1 MLQSEGGEKMNIKIE
16 IDRKSGVPIYIQLKE
31 GIKRLIETGYWEAG
45 QKIPT
50 ERELAEI
57 LNISRNTVS
66 MAYKELEGEGILVS
80 TQGRGT
86 FITDSDA
93 VLRQEGRK
101 ERLLRIIDVALE
113 EAAEMGFSLDEF
125 VAIAHVRAREKKEM
139 LARMKIAFVE
149 CNREQLDYFSR
160 EMQLG
165 MGITILPILLEDFR
179 RQPAKIN
186 QVLENVDLVV
196 STFFHLQEVKQL
208 VADKRKMV
216 LGIALNPE
224 IETIVRIARYPL
236 GSKLAI
242 ICLSDTFAA
251 KIRAALKQAGLNHL
265 QLLPSISHDEQELL
279 ALLQN
284 VDAAVVSP
292 NRKKEIQTLA
302 PRLDV
307 IEMRFLPDPE
317 TINVIKSA
325 LLELKDK

>member
-1 MLQSEGGEKMNIKIE
+1 MNLKIE

-50 ERELAEI
+50 ERELAEM

-160 EMQLG
+160 EMHLG

-208 VADKRKMV
+208 VADKKKTV

-224 IETIVRIARYPL
+224 IETIVRIARYPQ

-242 ICLSDTFAA
+242 VCLSETFAA

-265 QLLPSISHDEQELL
+265 QLLTSISHDEAELT
-279 ALLQN
+279 ALLQG
-284 VDAAVVSP
+284 VDAVIVSP
-292 NRKKEIQTLA
+292 NRKKEIQTLV

>member
-1 MLQSEGGEKMNIKIE
+1 MNIKID

-50 ERELAEI
+50 ERELAEM

-186 QVLENVDLVV
+186 QVLDNVDLVV

-224 IETIVRIARYPL
+224 IETIVRIARYPS

-265 QLLPSISHDEQELL
+265 QLLTSISHDEQELL
-279 ALLQN
+279 ALLQS

-292 NRKKEIQTLA
+292 NRKKEIQALA
-302 PRLDV
+302 PRLVV

>member
-1 MLQSEGGEKMNIKIE
+1 MNLKIE

-50 ERELAEI
+50 ERELAEM

-160 EMQLG
+160 EMHLG

-208 VADKRKMV
+208 VADKKKTV

-224 IETIVRIARYPL
+224 IETIVRIARYPQ

-242 ICLSDTFAA
+242 VCLSETFAA

-265 QLLPSISHDEQELL
+265 QLLTSISHDEAELT
-279 ALLQN
+279 ALLQD
-284 VDAAVVSP
+284 VDAVIVSP

>member
-1 MLQSEGGEKMNIKIE
+1 MNLKIE

-50 ERELAEI
+50 ERELAEM

-160 EMQLG
+160 EMHLG

-208 VADKRKMV
+208 VADKKKTV

-224 IETIVRIARYPL
+224 IETIVRIARYPQ

-242 ICLSDTFAA
+242 VCLSETFAA

-265 QLLPSISHDEQELL
+265 QLLTSISHDEAELT
-279 ALLQN
+279 ALLQD
-284 VDAAVVSP
+284 VDAVIVSP
-292 NRKKEIQTLA
+292 NRKKEIQTLV